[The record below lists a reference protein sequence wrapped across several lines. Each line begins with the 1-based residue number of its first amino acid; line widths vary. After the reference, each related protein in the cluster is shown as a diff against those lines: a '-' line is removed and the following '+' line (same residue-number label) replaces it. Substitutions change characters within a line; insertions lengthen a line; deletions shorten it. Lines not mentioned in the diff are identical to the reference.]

1 MQWQCSGSC
10 GKHRYEKQVLSGKGE
25 RMIKKLGVFVLTL
38 ILALGMV
45 GCGGK
50 DNTDG
55 QTDVEMTQQNGD
67 ANDASNVQAQPDAGS
82 EADDSSDATGE
93 SVTGL
98 HHIEIEVEGYGTIY
112 CELDADVAPI
122 TVQNFLDLA
131 KAGFYDGLTFHRVV
145 EGFVIQGGDP
155 LGNGTGGSEQN
166 ITGEFLVNGY
176 NNTLSHTRGVL
187 SMARAMDYNSA
198 SSQFFIMHQD
208 GTYLDGQYAAF
219 GYVTDGMDI
228 VDAIVADTPV
238 QDIQS
243 GFVAQE
249 NQPVITKITVVD

>member
-1 MQWQCSGSC
+1 M
-10 GKHRYEKQVLSGKGE
+10 
-25 RMIKKLGVFVLTL
+25 
-38 ILALGMV
+38 ILALGMTA
-45 GCGGK
+45 CGGK
-50 DNTDG
+50 DDTDG
-55 QTDVEMTQQNGD
+55 GVTFTDATSQ
-67 ANDASNVQAQPDAGS
+67 
-82 EADDSSDATGE
+82 SDAADNAGGE
-93 SVTGL
+93 AQTGL
-98 HHIEIEVEGYGTIY
+98 HHIEIEVQGYGTIY
-112 CELDADVAPI
+112 CELDENVAPV

-155 LGNGTGGSEQN
+155 IGNGTGGSEQT

-208 GTYLDGQYAAF
+208 ATYLDGQYAAF
-219 GYVTDGMDI
+219 GYVTEGMDV
-228 VDAIVADTPV
+228 VDAIVANTPV

>member
-1 MQWQCSGSC
+1 M
-10 GKHRYEKQVLSGKGE
+10 L
-25 RMIKKLGVFVLTL
+25 KKLGVFALTM
-38 ILALGMV
+38 ILALGMTA
-45 GCGGK
+45 CGGK
-50 DNTDG
+50 DDTDG
-55 QTDVEMTQQNGD
+55 EVTFTDATSQSDAVDNAGGETQ
-67 ANDASNVQAQPDAGS
+67 ADAGNV
-82 EADDSSDATGE
+82 ADGNTALEENT
-93 SVTGL
+93 TGL
-98 HHIEIEVEGYGTIY
+98 HHIEIEVQGYGTIY
-112 CELDADVAPI
+112 CELDENVAPV

-131 KAGFYDGLTFHRVV
+131 QSGFYDGLTFHRVV

-155 LGNGTGGSEQN
+155 IGNGTGGSEQT

-208 GTYLDGQYAAF
+208 ATYLDGQYAAF
-219 GYVTDGMDI
+219 GYVTEGMDV
-228 VDAIVADTPV
+228 VDAIVANTPV

>member
-1 MQWQCSGSC
+1 M
-10 GKHRYEKQVLSGKGE
+10 
-25 RMIKKLGVFVLTL
+25 M
-38 ILALGMV
+38 LALGMTA
-45 GCGGK
+45 CGGK
-50 DNTDG
+50 GDTDGEATFTDVTTQNEATDNTS
-55 QTDVEMTQQNGD
+55 EE
-67 ANDASNVQAQPDAGS
+67 AQPDDGREVDNS
-82 EADDSSDATGE
+82 VVSDGN
-93 SVTGL
+93 VTGL

-112 CELDADVAPI
+112 CELDESVAPI

-155 LGNGTGGSEQN
+155 IGNGTGGSEQN

-208 GTYLDGQYAAF
+208 ATYLDGQYAAF
-219 GYVTDGMDI
+219 GYVTEGMDI
-228 VDAIVADTPV
+228 VDAIVANTPV

>member
-1 MQWQCSGSC
+1 M
-10 GKHRYEKQVLSGKGE
+10 
-25 RMIKKLGVFVLTL
+25 M
-38 ILALGMV
+38 LALGMTA
-45 GCGGK
+45 CGGK
-50 DNTDG
+50 DDADGEVTYTDTTK
-55 QTDVEMTQQNGD
+55 Q
-67 ANDASNVQAQPDAGS
+67 
-82 EADDSSDATGE
+82 SDATDNAGGE
-93 SVTGL
+93 TQADAGNEVDNSVVSDGDVTGL
-98 HHIEIEVEGYGTIY
+98 HHIEIEVQGYGTIY
-112 CELDADVAPI
+112 CELDASVAPI

-131 KAGFYDGLTFHRVV
+131 QSGFYDGLTFHRVV

-155 LGNGTGGSEQN
+155 LGNGTGGSDQN

-208 GTYLDGQYAAF
+208 ATYLDGQYAAF
-219 GYVTDGMDI
+219 GYVTEGMDI
-228 VDAIVADTPV
+228 VDAIVANTPV

>member
-1 MQWQCSGSC
+1 MYGQRFLQGAI
-10 GKHRYEKQVLSGKGE
+10 QKGRE
-25 RMIKKLGVFVLTL
+25 MIKKLGVFVLTM

-45 GCGGK
+45 ACGGK
-50 DNTDG
+50 EDSADG
-55 QTDVEMTQQNGD
+55 QAIDAETTQLSSATNDVSDTDSAPAGD
-67 ANDASNVQAQPDAGS
+67 ANGAEV
-82 EADDSSDATGE
+82 

-112 CELDADVAPI
+112 CELDANVAPI

-131 KAGFYDGLTFHRVV
+131 QSGFYDGLTFHRVV

-155 LGNGTGGSEQN
+155 IGNGTGGSDQN
-166 ITGEFLVNGY
+166 ITGEFLANGY
-176 NNTLSHTRGVL
+176 NNLLSHTRGVL

-208 GTYLDGQYAAF
+208 ATYLDGQYAAF
-219 GYVTDGMDI
+219 GYVTKGMDI
-228 VDAIVADTPV
+228 VDAIVANTPV